1 MCRTCTP
8 TQNFR
13 KIWNNR
19 KHRFKP
25 VFFLHRKAELTWVS
39 ADFAADG
46 TKKEPLRIFSFI
58 RILFICLE
66 MVIQADTEAVFA
78 GGLISV
84 IVGIVHVKVERGGNE
99 AKPET
104 HFIFSFLG
112 R

>member
-1 MCRTCTP
+1 
-8 TQNFR
+8 
-13 KIWNNR
+13 
-19 KHRFKP
+19 
-25 VFFLHRKAELTWVS
+25 
-39 ADFAADG
+39 
-46 TKKEPLRIFSFI
+46 
-58 RILFICLE
+58 

-84 IVGIVHVKVERGGNE
+84 IVGIVHVKIERGGNE

>member
-1 MCRTCTP
+1 M
-8 TQNFR
+8 
-13 KIWNNR
+13 
-19 KHRFKP
+19 
-25 VFFLHRKAELTWVS
+25 S

-46 TKKEPLRIFSFI
+46 TKKRTLTNIFI
-58 RILFICLE
+58 HKVLFICLE

>member
-1 MCRTCTP
+1 MMCRTCTP

-25 VFFLHRKAELTWVS
+25 VFFAQKSGVDLVS

-84 IVGIVHVKVERGGNE
+84 IVGIVHVKVERGGDE